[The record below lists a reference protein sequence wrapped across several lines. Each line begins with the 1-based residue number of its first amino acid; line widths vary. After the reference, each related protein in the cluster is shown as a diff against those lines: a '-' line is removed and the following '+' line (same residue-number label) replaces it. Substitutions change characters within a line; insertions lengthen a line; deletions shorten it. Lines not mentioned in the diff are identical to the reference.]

1 MVAVLVA
8 LNSHVQATD
17 YKSGARRGDQINGEY
32 CGDNVLG
39 EFHDDGSC
47 AKRFGLVII
56 PL

>member
-17 YKSGARRGDQINGEY
+17 YKNGARRSDQKNGEY

-39 EFHDDGSC
+39 EFHDDGS
-47 AKRFGLVII
+47 
-56 PL
+56 

>member
-1 MVAVLVA
+1 MVAVLVV
-8 LNSHVQATD
+8 LKSHVQATD

-32 CGDNVLG
+32 CGDKVLG